1 MVETKHF
8 QEIHKFLFGSV
19 ALILL
24 IAFVSVMT
32 YNQTSITGNVVFEQG
47 MTIQNIGYLQANQ
60 EMLLEIKNVDNVDLA
75 TLYTTDLIKQGQVTF
90 REERLAFDGIVLSA
104 FSVSSSHENAIS
116 YFYLTLKVPI
126 QSVQE
131 ANIYKEEVTLY
142 TQTGAKIPTTYTESN
157 DRYHFYTARI
167 DTFGN
172 YVIGLK
178 NEVEGV
184 AEPILNVPQPV
195 VEEQAVVGNAIV
207 QEEPIQKE
215 KGFFARLFS
224 WIFG

>member
-47 MTIQNIGYLQANQ
+47 KTIQNIAFLQANQ
-60 EMLLEIKNVDNVDLA
+60 EMSLEIKNIDNVEHA
-75 TLYTTDLIKQGQVTF
+75 TIYTTDLIKQGQIIF
-90 REERLAFDGIVLSA
+90 QEELLPFDGII
-104 FSVSSSHENAIS
+104 FSSFSISSTHESAIS
-116 YFYLTLKVPI
+116 HSEINLKILI
-126 QSVQE
+126 QSIQE

-157 DRYHFYTARI
+157 ERYHFYTARI

-178 NEVEGV
+178 NEPVVEK
-184 AEPILNVPQPV
+184 AAPELIQEVPQP
-195 VEEQAVVGNAIV
+195 VVGNAIV
-207 QEEPIQKE
+207 QEEPMQKQ

-224 WIFG
+224 SIFG